1 MEQKDSIKDY
11 LLEIPNYL
19 AVFIFP
25 LFFLTLSPILLDIS
39 VSTGIKI
46 GDLGLIFT
54 FFTVGSAIGQLTSI
68 LFNRKFSSLTV
79 IVASLIMLIPITLA
93 LAQAKGMNVFYT
105 LYFIG
110 GYLLG
115 VIWLQA
121 NQNIIRSRIKNK
133 ERVIALTLSFYPIGA
148 VIAPYISS
156 TIVSRGMDWQ
166 IFYYMLVFLIL
177 IAIILYLTIT
187 RRIDYLSAKPDK
199 RVSFKDIFIDKRRNT
214 LFILTSVML
223 MAYVISETVLALWA
237 PTFFR
242 GERLFDVKDAA
253 LLISLFW
260 IGLLAGRVITGIIA
274 GKIRVHHLML
284 ILSTIGFI
292 SSIIIYFFE
301 SKSAIFAMMVIIG
314 LGFSSIFPLL
324 ITFGSTI
331 YSAGT
336 GLLLTILFT
345 SANIGISIAP
355 SLTRSLSRFGML
367 LSISLVPIF
376 MMVFI
381 ILTIIVIIYCRRSR
395 LGEEI

>member
-148 VIAPYISS
+148 VVAPYISS

-177 IAIILYLTIT
+177 IAIILYLTI
-187 RRIDYLSAKPDK
+187 S
-199 RVSFKDIFIDKRRNT
+199 
-214 LFILTSVML
+214 
-223 MAYVISETVLALWA
+223 
-237 PTFFR
+237 
-242 GERLFDVKDAA
+242 
-253 LLISLFW
+253 
-260 IGLLAGRVITGIIA
+260 
-274 GKIRVHHLML
+274 
-284 ILSTIGFI
+284 
-292 SSIIIYFFE
+292 
-301 SKSAIFAMMVIIG
+301 
-314 LGFSSIFPLL
+314 
-324 ITFGSTI
+324 
-331 YSAGT
+331 
-336 GLLLTILFT
+336 
-345 SANIGISIAP
+345 
-355 SLTRSLSRFGML
+355 
-367 LSISLVPIF
+367 
-376 MMVFI
+376 
-381 ILTIIVIIYCRRSR
+381 
-395 LGEEI
+395 